1 MRPFRGFRPLRAA
14 ALRRA
19 TQICV
24 ARRSGPPLRPPRFVG
39 RRKARVPPVSGAETR
54 AGALPSADAAPR
66 AAGFRR
72 ASRGLRR
79 GRCGIPRTGGSWARA
94 PPSVTIGAWREL
106 GARAISLRD
115 FPIFPPLAG
124 AKSPIFS
131 RTWAHCTMR
140 QLPVRFPG
148 PVFFANGRYF
158 LPLRVRERDPP
169 PPYSAGPKKARE
181 SKIRWVF

>member
-1 MRPFRGFRPLRAA
+1 MRPSRGFRPLRAA

-39 RRKARVPPVSGAETR
+39 RRKARVPPVSGAENR

-115 FPIFPPLAG
+115 FPIFPPWLEPKPRFFLEPGRIVQCANYPCVFRG
-124 AKSPIFS
+124 LFFS
-131 RTWAHCTMR
+131 QMGGTFC
-140 QLPVRFPG
+140 LCVCVRGTP
-148 PVFFANGRYF
+148 
-158 LPLRVRERDPP
+158 LPLT
-169 PPYSAGPKKARE
+169 ALGPKNTPNTKG
-181 SKIRWVF
+181 F